1 MKAYVI
7 TITDN
12 ERSVKSAKRCIKSA
26 AMYGLEVN
34 MWPATTPRDDPYKI
48 FEVKGIPDEK
58 FEEKYSRKLNCM
70 SAFLSHHSLWEE
82 SVLRNENIVIYEH
95 DAFVTGMPPVNSNF
109 QSVITFSKPSYGNF
123 ITPSTIG
130 VNPLTQKRY
139 FGGAHGYIVKPH
151 GAKMLIEAAKKVAG
165 PTDVFLNLEFFPSL
179 EEFFPW
185 TCEARDDFSTIQNE
199 MGVQSKHNF
208 QSLKSYGIEDVK

>member
-7 TITDN
+7 TIMDN
-12 ERSVKSAKRCIKSA
+12 EKSVIAAQRCIKSA
-26 AMYGLEVN
+26 KLYDVN
-34 MWPATTPRDDPYKI
+34 VEMWPATTPKDDPYKL
-48 FEVKGIPDEK
+48 FEAKGLPHDK

-82 SVLRNENIVIYEH
+82 SALRNETIMIFEH
-95 DAFVTGMPPVNSNF
+95 DAHITGMPPIRANF
-109 QSVITFSKPSYGNF
+109 QSVITFSKPSYGQF

-130 VNPLTQKRY
+130 VNPLTQKTY
-139 FGGAHGYIVKPH
+139 FGGAHGYMVKPH
-151 GAKMLIEAAKKVAG
+151 GAKMLMDAAKKVAG
-165 PTDVFLNLEFFPSL
+165 PTDVFLNIQFFPSL

-185 TCEARDDFSTIQNE
+185 TCEARDNFSTIQNE

-208 QSLKSYGIEDVK
+208 QSLKSYGIEDVQ